1 VNRAIAAVLLL
12 AASAA
17 MAQTDQAYQYPSQ
30 ISVTGYGVAEAE
42 PDLAS
47 IVFGVDATGIT
58 AAEAVDT
65 ATEMMDGARA
75 AAHRAG
81 VAEDDMSTTYYSLW
95 QEEIYDPDY
104 GYTGEYQ
111 YHVTENMTAKV
122 RDIDDVGEVIAAVVS
137 GGANTVTS
145 ITFTVADIVSLRAE
159 ARANAAADARGR
171 AEQLAREAGVTLG
184 RISMIS
190 EYSYNDSYYGDPYY
204 SAASTYSMS
213 MDAASGEIAAPSIT
227 PGVTTY
233 STSVS
238 ITYFI
243 AE

>member
-1 VNRAIAAVLLL
+1 
-12 AASAA
+12 
-17 MAQTDQAYQYPSQ
+17 
-30 ISVTGYGVAEAE
+30 
-42 PDLAS
+42 
-47 IVFGVDATGIT
+47 
-58 AAEAVDT
+58 
-65 ATEMMDGARA
+65 
-75 AAHRAG
+75 
-81 VAEDDMSTTYYSLW
+81 
-95 QEEIYDPDY
+95 
-104 GYTGEYQ
+104 
-111 YHVTENMTAKV
+111 
-122 RDIDDVGEVIAAVVS
+122 
-137 GGANTVTS
+137 
-145 ITFTVADIVSLRAE
+145 VADIVSLRAE